1 MIAFNVCL
9 LDHTRPAICSEHR
22 GRPLRVVSVREAAS
36 GKLTFGRAVRGGRRP
51 MPEPA
56 AEPERSALRQPSPE
70 SQSARVECAGCV
82 IEFTPAGGD
91 QIEGHAVRVEARNP
105 ALVA

>member
-1 MIAFNVCL
+1 MIGGEPKGQGPARSSGPSRCL
-9 LDHTRPAICSEHR
+9 F
-22 GRPLRVVSVREAAS
+22 RVVSVREAAS